1 MFGGKWLPINTQTG
15 PDRCPTENVCWLQ
28 SRTGQL
34 EIRSVGQPKSSTHTQ
49 QSVQCICP
57 VIRPMHLSNVSTP
70 HLLHYE
76 TKSMR
81 NEMETHNSWIHYIQ
95 RFSQHHGLSRFS
107 SEVSTEFIS
116 TKHRNPSIQHFPLV
130 IHPPTAVLRI
140 QPFSS

>member
-1 MFGGKWLPINTQTG
+1 MTANKNTNRTRQVS
-15 PDRCPTENVCWLQ
+15 RRKCLLTE

-34 EIRSVGQPKSSTHTQ
+34 KCRTVGQPKSSTHTQ

-57 VIRPMHLSNVSTP
+57 VICPMHLSNVSTP

-116 TKHRNPSIQHFPLV
+116 TKHRNLSIQHYPLAT
-130 IHPPTAVLRI
+130 HPLTAVIPI